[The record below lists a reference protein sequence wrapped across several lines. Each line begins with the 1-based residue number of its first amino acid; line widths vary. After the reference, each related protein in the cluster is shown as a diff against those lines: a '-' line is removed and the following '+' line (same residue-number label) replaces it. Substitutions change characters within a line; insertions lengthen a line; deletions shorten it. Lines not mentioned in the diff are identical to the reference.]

1 VGDGLDP
8 VTKTET
14 PGEAAAEGRDAPADT
29 PGETAGASGE
39 TPPEGGDGP
48 TETPGETPVEGA
60 AEGADA
66 PADTPGETP
75 DAGGETPPEGGD
87 GPTEMPGETPPE
99 GPAEGADAPTE
110 ANRAGTGRVPVRYVG
125 WTATVIMTVLF
136 GALSVFLIYAAVATW
151 PVTTAAGAV
160 ASQTTT
166 TLLDRE
172 FLFWKVSLD
181 IARSYFIVVVLGGAI
196 GSMLYVMRSFTRY
209 VGTRKL
215 VWSWVPKYLL
225 MPVQGA
231 VLASITYIV
240 LRAGLITGPVGTEG
254 NPFGFASIAVLV
266 GLFSEQAISKLKD
279 AMETILTP
287 TPQGADAAAD
297 GTTGNKEGGG

>member
-1 VGDGLDP
+1 MTDGIDPGTKAVAPAETPAEGGD
-8 VTKTET
+8 T
-14 PGEAAAEGRDAPADT
+14 PGEAPAEAPAETPAEGGDT
-29 PGETAGASGE
+29 PGEAPAE
-39 TPPEGGDGP
+39 TPAEGG
-48 TETPGETPVEGA
+48 
-60 AEGADA
+60 
-66 PADTPGETP
+66 DTPGEAP
-75 DAGGETPPEGGD
+75 AETPAEGGD
-87 GPTEMPGETPPE
+87 TPGEAPAET
-99 GPAEGADAPTE
+99 PAEGGAKGAGAPGDTD
-110 ANRAGTGRVPVRYVG
+110 RAGPGRVPVRYVG
-125 WTATVIMTVLF
+125 WTATVILTVVF
-136 GALSVFLIYAAVATW
+136 GALSVVLIYAAVAMW
-151 PVTTAAGAV
+151 PVTTAAAV
-160 ASQTTT
+160 TGSQTGA

-181 IARSYFIVVVLGGAI
+181 IDRSYFLIVVLGGAV
-196 GSMLYVMRSFTRY
+196 GSMLYVMRSFARY

-231 VLASITYIV
+231 LLASITYIV

-297 GTTGNKEGGG
+297 GTTGNEGGG